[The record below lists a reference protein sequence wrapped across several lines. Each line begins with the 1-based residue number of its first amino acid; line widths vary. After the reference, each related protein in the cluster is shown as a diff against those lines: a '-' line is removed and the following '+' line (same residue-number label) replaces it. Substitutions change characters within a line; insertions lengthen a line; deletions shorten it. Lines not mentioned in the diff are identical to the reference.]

1 MKEFKKRLKTMN
13 SLPSEE
19 AVEKVIY
26 MVSDECNTK
35 WTARKLR
42 GFKET
47 SPELHTMFEER
58 YGSQETEM
66 EKGD

>member
-1 MKEFKKRLKTMN
+1 MKEFKKRLKTLN

-35 WTARKLR
+35 WSTRKLR
-42 GFKET
+42 GFKEAN
-47 SPELHTMFEER
+47 PELYAMFEER
-58 YGSQETEM
+58 YGFQTEI
-66 EKGD
+66 EEEN